1 VLKNETEK
9 NIFHYTNLQKNFK
22 KYKLK
27 ERWSKLKYNIFF
39 IFNWKVKLKKI
50 NIVKGHFKTRMS
62 IKIDMKNKH
71 NTMIKGWNWKEYY
84 FLQQNKKKNQNN
96 KDQIEKHNT
105 INMNWR
111 MKLITTATFTKE
123 SRKKIKNSKNKD
135 HIREYDIWQIEIE

>member
-1 VLKNETEK
+1 M
-9 NIFHYTNLQKNFK
+9 
-22 KYKLK
+22 
-27 ERWSKLKYNIFF
+27 
-39 IFNWKVKLKKI
+39 KLKKI

-96 KDQIEKHNT
+96 KDQIENRNT
-105 INMNWR
+105 ININWI

-123 SRKKIKNSKNKD
+123 SRKKNKNSKNKD
-135 HIREYDIWQIEIE
+135 HIREYDIW

>member
-1 VLKNETEK
+1 MLKNETEK

-50 NIVKGHFKTRMS
+50 NIWKGHFKTRMS

-84 FLQQNKKKNQNN
+84 FLQQNKKK
-96 KDQIEKHNT
+96 K
-105 INMNWR
+105 
-111 MKLITTATFTKE
+111 
-123 SRKKIKNSKNKD
+123 SK
-135 HIREYDIWQIEIE
+135 Q